1 MNIFQKPGK
10 RIGIL
15 TSGGDCAGLNATLRA
30 VVHRAIGT
38 YGWEVVGIRKATQ
51 GLMCRPPQVM
61 SFDINSTRNLLTAGG
76 TVLGTTNKGNPF
88 AFPMSDGTLCDRSQ
102 DIIEGYHLLGL
113 DALIGIGGDGSLAI
127 LRRLAQQ
134 GDLNLVAI
142 PKTIDNDLGST
153 ERSVGFD
160 TAVNIATEALDRL
173 HFTAASHSRVM
184 ILEVMGRDAGHI
196 ALSAGI
202 AGGADMI
209 LIPEIPYTLET
220 VCNAIQNLGRNF
232 ATIIVAEAVCT
243 EAGEKVTCTNR
254 LGHSRLGGIGEYLA
268 DHITE
273 RTGAETRVTVLGHVQ
288 RGGIPSPL
296 DRVIAT
302 AFGVEAVDL
311 IAAEKYDHMVS
322 WQNREVVH
330 VPIADAIAEYRAV
343 NPDDTLVKAARG
355 MGICLGN
362 ASAKLKE
369 DSKNTGTTSPLE
381 LVPVV

>member
-1 MNIFQKPGK
+1 MNTSK

-88 AFPMSDGTLCDRSQ
+88 AFPMPDGTLCDRSQ

-134 GDLNLVAI
+134 GNLNLVAI

-254 LGHSRLGGIGEYLA
+254 LGHCRLGGIGEYLA

-362 ASAKLKE
+362 ELGALTQRHGDAEARRALALAS
-369 DSKNTGTTSPLE
+369 
-381 LVPVV
+381 LV